1 MVSFQVV
8 GKGFEFELLGFVISL
23 IRNMD
28 KQAEEEGNYLNN
40 SGEDVCKRDED
51 KVVQGSWVCHLRCHQ
66 V

>member
-8 GKGFEFELLGFVISL
+8 GKGFVFEFAISLQL

-28 KQAEEEGNYLNN
+28 KQAEEEGKYLNN
-40 SGEDVCKRDED
+40 SGEDIGKRDED
-51 KVVQGSWVCHLRCHQ
+51 EVVQGSWVCHLRCHQ